1 MNIHFLGA
9 HNLES
14 QGSRFVSLL
23 IDNIL
28 ALDAGGLT
36 ADLPLSEQLR
46 LKAVLLTHHH
56 YDHIRDIP
64 ALAMNL
70 FLQDAT
76 IDIYSTQAVGDAL
89 DSYLLNGQLYP
100 RFQEVPEERPTVR
113 FRAIEPLKSENIE
126 GYNIL
131 AVPVK
136 HSVATVG
143 YQITAPDGKTIFYT
157 GDTGAGLAT
166 VWELVSP
173 ELLVVEVT
181 SPNKYSEWAANAGH
195 LTPCLLEQE
204 LMSFQK
210 LKGYLPQVV
219 TVHMN
224 PMLIEE
230 ISAEIASVA
239 KVLGASVTPAA
250 EGMQIRL

>member
-1 MNIHFLGA
+1 MNIRFLGA

-14 QGSRFVSLL
+14 RGSRFVSLL
-23 IDNIL
+23 IDDVL

-36 ADLPLSEQLR
+36 ADLSLAEQLR

-70 FLQDAT
+70 FLQEAT
-76 IDIYSTQAVGDAL
+76 IDIYSTHTVGDAL
-89 DSYLLNGQLYP
+89 DSHLLDGRLYP
-100 RFQEVPEERPTVR
+100 RFQEVPADRPTVS

-126 GYNIL
+126 GYNVL

-173 ELLVVEVT
+173 QLLVIEVT
-181 SPNKYSEWAANAGH
+181 SPDKYSEWAADAGH
-195 LTPCLLEQE
+195 LTPRLLEQE
-204 LMSFQK
+204 LRSFQK
-210 LKGYLPQVV
+210 LKEYLPQVV

-224 PMLIEE
+224 PMLID
-230 ISAEIASVA
+230 EIATELAAVA
-239 KVLGASVTPAA
+239 KALGAPVTPAI
-250 EGMQIRL
+250 EGMQIQL

>member
-1 MNIHFLGA
+1 MNIRFLGA
-9 HNLES
+9 HNLEAR
-14 QGSRFVSLL
+14 GSRFVSLL
-23 IDNIL
+23 IDNVL

-36 ADLPLSEQLR
+36 ADLSLSEQLR

-70 FLQDAT
+70 FLQEAS
-76 IDIYSTQAVGDAL
+76 IDIYSTQTVGDAL
-89 DSYLLNGQLYP
+89 DSHLLDGQLYP
-100 RFQEVPEERPTVR
+100 RFHETPEGRPTVR
-113 FRAIEPLKSENIE
+113 FRTMEPLKPENVK
-126 GYNIL
+126 GYDVL

-143 YQITAPDGKTIFYT
+143 YQITAPDGKTVFYS

-166 VWELVSP
+166 VWGLVSP
-173 ELLVVEVT
+173 QLLVIEVT
-181 SPNKYSEWAANAGH
+181 SPDKYSEWAANSGH
-195 LTPCLLEQE
+195 LTPRLLEQE
-204 LMSFQK
+204 LRSFQK

-230 ISAEIASVA
+230 ISMELATVA
-239 KVLGASVTPAA
+239 KALGASVTPAI
-250 EGMQIRL
+250 EGMQIQL

>member
-1 MNIHFLGA
+1 MNIRFLGT

-14 QGSRFVSLL
+14 QSSRFVSLL
-23 IDNIL
+23 IDGVL

-36 ADLPLSEQLR
+36 ADLSLSEQLR

-70 FLQDAT
+70 FLQDAA
-76 IDIYSTQAVGDAL
+76 IDIYSIQPVGDAL
-89 DSYLLNGQLYP
+89 NSHLLDGRLYP
-100 RFQEVPEERPTVR
+100 RFQEVPEGKPTVS
-113 FRAIEPLKSENIE
+113 FKTLTPLKSESIA
-126 GYNIL
+126 GYDIL

-136 HSVATVG
+136 HSVIAVG
-143 YQITAPDGKTIFYT
+143 YQITDGNGKAVFFT
-157 GDTGAGLAT
+157 GDTGPGLDA

-173 ELLVVEVT
+173 QLLVIEVT
-181 SPNKYSEWAANAGH
+181 SSDKYSEWAADAGH

-204 LMSFQK
+204 LTSFQK
-210 LKGYLPQVV
+210 LKGYLPRVV

-230 ISAEIASVA
+230 IATGLTAVA
-239 KVLGASVTPAA
+239 KALGASVTLAA

>member
-1 MNIHFLGA
+1 MNIRFLGA

-14 QGSRFVSLL
+14 RGSRFVSLL
-23 IDNIL
+23 IDDVL

-36 ADLPLSEQLR
+36 ADLSLSEQLG

-70 FLQDAT
+70 FLQEAS
-76 IDIYSTQAVGDAL
+76 IDIYSIQMVGDAL
-89 DSYLLNGQLYP
+89 DSHLLDGQLYP
-100 RFQEVPEERPTVR
+100 RFHETPEGRPTVR
-113 FRAIEPLKSENIE
+113 FRTMEPLKSSNIA
-126 GYNIL
+126 GYDVL

-143 YQITAPDGKTIFYT
+143 YQITDSDGKAVFFT
-157 GDTGAGLAT
+157 GDTGPGLAS

-173 ELLVVEVT
+173 QLLVIEVT
-181 SPNKYSEWAANAGH
+181 SPDKYHEWAANSGH
-195 LTPCLLEQE
+195 LTPRLLEQE
-204 LMSFQK
+204 LRSFQK

-224 PMLIEE
+224 PMLID
-230 ISAEIASVA
+230 EIATELA
-239 KVLGASVTPAA
+239 AIANVLGASVTPAI
-250 EGMQIRL
+250 EGMQILL

>member
-1 MNIHFLGA
+1 MNIRFLGA
-9 HNLES
+9 HNLEAR
-14 QGSRFVSLL
+14 GSRFVSLL
-23 IDNIL
+23 IDDVL

-36 ADLPLSEQLR
+36 ADLPLTEQLR

-64 ALAMNL
+64 ALAMNF
-70 FLQDAT
+70 FLQEAT
-76 IDIYSTQAVGDAL
+76 IDIYAIQSVGDAL
-89 DSYLLNGQLYP
+89 DSHLLNGQLYP
-100 RFQEVPEERPTVR
+100 RFQEMPEDRPTVR
-113 FRAIEPLKSENIE
+113 FKAVAPFKSTNIE
-126 GYNIL
+126 GYDVL

-136 HSVATVG
+136 HSIATVG
-143 YQITAPDGKTIFYT
+143 YQITAPDGKAVFCA
-157 GDTGAGLAT
+157 GDTGPGLAA

-173 ELLVVEVT
+173 QLLVIEVT
-181 SPNKYSEWAANAGH
+181 SPDKYSEWAADSGH

-204 LMSFQK
+204 LTSFQK
-210 LKGYLPQVV
+210 LKGFLPQVV

-230 ISAEIASVA
+230 ISMELAVVA
-239 KVLGASVTPAA
+239 KALGASVTPAV

>member
-1 MNIHFLGA
+1 MNISFLGA

-14 QGSRFVSLL
+14 RGSRFVSLL

-36 ADLPLSEQLR
+36 ADLSLAEQLR

-70 FLQDAT
+70 FLQEAT
-76 IDIYSTQAVGDAL
+76 IDIYSTQTVGDAL
-89 DSYLLNGQLYP
+89 DSHLLDGRLYP
-100 RFQEVPEERPTVR
+100 RFQEVPEDRPTVS
-113 FRAIEPLKSENIE
+113 FRALTPLKSENIA
-126 GYNIL
+126 GYDVL

-143 YQITAPDGKTIFYT
+143 YQITDSNGRAVFYT
-157 GDTGAGLAT
+157 GDTGPGLDA
-166 VWELVSP
+166 VWELVAP
-173 ELLVVEVT
+173 QLLVIEVT
-181 SPNKYSEWAANAGH
+181 SPNKYGEWAVEAGH
-195 LTPCLLEQE
+195 LTPRLLEQE
-204 LMSFQK
+204 LTSFQK
-210 LKGYLPQVV
+210 LKGYLPRVV

-224 PMLIEE
+224 PMLIDE
-230 ISAEIASVA
+230 IEAELAAVA
-239 KVLGASVTPAA
+239 EALGASVTPAI